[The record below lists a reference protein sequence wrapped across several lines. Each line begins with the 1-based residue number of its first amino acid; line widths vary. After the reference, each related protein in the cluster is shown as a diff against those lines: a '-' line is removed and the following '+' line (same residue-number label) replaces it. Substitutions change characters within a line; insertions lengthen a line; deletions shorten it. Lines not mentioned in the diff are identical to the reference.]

1 MNTRSIRTA
10 WILVLG
16 LVLVASVCFAAMT
29 QDELK
34 DRVIEIEEAYLGGSV
49 DQVIAKYER
58 LSEDNPDDADYRY
71 LLGVAHLYSEFDME
85 GATFDAAFGEL
96 TLAKELNPT
105 MKHVNYT
112 LGYIYWAR
120 GEFES
125 AIEAYRAEID
135 LDPEDGWNYFN
146 LGQAYESL
154 KEWDKA
160 RSQYILAIDK
170 DPTIADAYNNLG
182 AIELNWRGD
191 YFSAL
196 ENFDK
201 ALALKPDEKLYMIN
215 YNEAVK
221 KLKILKDSL
230 DQGEVTLPSDQVEK
244 LKNLDL
250 EELEIEGY
258 TDTGESTE

>member
-1 MNTRSIRTA
+1 MNTRTIRTA
-10 WILVLG
+10 CILVFG
-16 LVLVASVCFAAMT
+16 LVLVASVCFGAMT
-29 QDELK
+29 QEQLK
-34 DRVIEIEEAYLGGSV
+34 NRVIEIEEAYLDGSV
-49 DQVIAKYER
+49 DQVIVKYER
-58 LSEDNPDDADYRY
+58 LSADKPDDADYRY
-71 LLGVAHLYSEFDME
+71 LLGIAYLYNDFDLE
-85 GATFDAAFGEL
+85 GATFDAAFDEL
-96 TLAKELNPT
+96 TRARELNPT

-112 LGYIYWAR
+112 LGYVYWAR

-125 AIEAYRAEID
+125 AIEAYRAEIE

-215 YNEAVK
+215 YNEAIK
-221 KLKILKDSL
+221 KLKTLRDSL

-244 LKNLDL
+244 LKTLDL
-250 EELEIEGY
+250 QELEIEGY

>member
-1 MNTRSIRTA
+1 MNARSIRTA
-10 WILVLG
+10 WVLALG
-16 LVLVASVCFAAMT
+16 FVLVASVSFAAMT
-29 QDELK
+29 QDQLK
-34 DRVIEIEEAYLGGSV
+34 DRVIEIEEAYLNDSV

-58 LSEDNPDDADYRY
+58 LSADNPEDADYRY
-71 LLGVAHLYSEFDME
+71 LLGIAYLYNEFDIE
-85 GATFDAAFGEL
+85 GATFDAAFDEL
-96 TLAKELNPT
+96 TRAKELNPS

-112 LGYIYWAR
+112 LGYVYWAR

-215 YNEAVK
+215 YNEAIK
-221 KLKILKDSL
+221 KLKALRDSL
-230 DQGEVTLPSDQVEK
+230 DQGDVTLPSDQVEK
-244 LKNLDL
+244 LKDMDL

-258 TDTGESTE
+258 TDADETAE

>member
-1 MNTRSIRTA
+1 MHIRSFKTIFVFTC
-10 WILVLG
+10 ILALCASACLG
-16 LVLVASVCFAAMT
+16 AMT
-29 QDELK
+29 TDELK
-34 DRVIEIEEAYLGGSV
+34 DRVIEIEEAYLDGSV
-49 DQVIAKYER
+49 DQVITKYDR

-71 LLGVAHLYSEFDME
+71 LLGIAYLYSEFDLE
-85 GATFDAAFGEL
+85 GATFDAAFDEL
-96 TLAKELNPT
+96 FRAKELNPT

-125 AIEAYRAEID
+125 AIEAYRAEIE

-170 DPTIADAYNNLG
+170 DPAIADAYNNLG

-196 ENFDK
+196 EAFEK
-201 ALALKPDEKLYMIN
+201 ALALRPEEKLYMIN

-221 KLKILKDSL
+221 KLKSLRDSL

-244 LKNLDL
+244 LKDMEL

-258 TDTGESTE
+258 TDADEGTE